1 MNASQA
7 SGGGKLQ
14 PPVGIDL
21 GTTLSAVAY
30 IDTSGRP
37 VTIPN
42 RSGDLLTPSAVAFE
56 QGAVIV
62 GKEAIKGSVLAPNDF
77 AECFKRDMGRGK
89 FHRPVGGVEVP
100 PEVCSAFLLARLKE
114 DAQRR
119 IGPIKQVVITVPAFF
134 DEGRRKATQDAGR
147 LAGLEVLD
155 IINEPTAAAVSY
167 GFHRAVLGD
176 VPDGAPYPKER
187 LLVYDL
193 GGGTFDV
200 TILDIDGG
208 TFRTVATDGDVQLGG
223 KDFDE
228 RLIDYLAEN
237 FRAEHGLDPR
247 SDPEDAAQLWI
258 DAQEAKHALSE
269 RNKTTVVCYHA
280 GIRMR
285 QEITRAKFEELTQDL
300 LGRTE
305 STMSLVVKEAGFDWT
320 QIDRILAVGGSTR
333 MPAVDDMIRHVTGKD
348 PDRSQ
353 SVDEA
358 VAHGAALYAR
368 MLMGREATGG
378 QSKIELVNVNSHSLG
393 VVGINPKTGQRVNA
407 IVIRKNTPLPC
418 CKVKNFQT
426 AQADQPDVMVTIVEG
441 ESRRPEHCIALG
453 ECIIRDLPPGLPQ
466 GSRIEVEYQY
476 AANGRLSVSARLP
489 ATRQSAHV
497 TIERKRKATSESL
510 DAWRNRL
517 CGISISGGAL
527 ENSSAGLSAGGEE
540 ELGFA
545 PAAGVPIAEAPSA
558 GERAALR
565 KRLDEFYTRLG
576 ELVVGGVAAPEVLD
590 ASLRSARDATARM
603 QRIGTA
609 RQQAL
614 HVRESALGAAE
625 ATRAASDAAAAGEA
639 FEHAKKRAKFACL
652 VLGRECV
659 DVGVVAKEFEQFMP
673 EIVRLRTRLGD

>member
-1 MNASQA
+1 MNASNA
-7 SGGGKLQ
+7 SGSEKLQ

-30 IDTSGRP
+30 IDASGRP
-37 VTIPN
+37 TTIPN

-56 QGAVIV
+56 EGVVVV
-62 GKEAIKGSVLAPNDF
+62 GKEAIKGSVLTPGSF

-89 FHRPVGGVEVP
+89 FHRPISGEDVP

-114 DAQRR
+114 DAEHR
-119 IGPIKQVVITVPAFF
+119 IGPIRQVVITVPAFF

-167 GFHRAVLGD
+167 GYHRTVLGD
-176 VPDGAPYPKER
+176 VPNGNPYPKER

-237 FRAEHGLDPR
+237 FKAEHGLDPR
-247 SDPEDAAQLWI
+247 SDPEDSAQLWI

-269 RNKTTVVCYHA
+269 RQKTTVVCYHA

-305 STMSLVVKEAGFDWT
+305 STMSLVVKEAGLNWT
-320 QIDRILAVGGSTR
+320 NIDRILLIGGSTR
-333 MPAVDDMIRHVTGKD
+333 MPAVEAMIRRVTNKE

-353 SVDEA
+353 SPDEA

-368 MLMGREATGG
+368 MLMGRQAAAG
-378 QSKIELVNVNSHSLG
+378 QSEIELVNVNSHSLG
-393 VVGINPKTGQRVNA
+393 VVGINPKTGERVNA
-407 IVIRKNTPLPC
+407 IVIPKNTPLPC
-418 CKVKNFQT
+418 CKVKKFQT
-426 AQADQPDVMVTIVEG
+426 AQANQPDVMVSVVEG

-453 ECIIRDLPPGLPQ
+453 ECVIRDLPPGLPQ
-466 GSRIEVEYQY
+466 GARIEVEYQY
-476 AANGRLSVSARLP
+476 AANGRLSVSARVP
-489 ATRQSAHV
+489 STRQSAHV
-497 TIERKRKATSESL
+497 TIERKRKATVESL

-517 CGISISGGAL
+517 CGISISGGIPGG
-527 ENSSAGLSAGGEE
+527 SSGEQSAAGDK

-545 PAAGVPIAEAPSA
+545 EPEDRAG
-558 GERAALR
+558 LR

-576 ELVVGGVAAPEVLD
+576 ELAVTGVEVPDALE
-590 ASLRSARDATARM
+590 ASLRSARDAVERMKRIEAARKK
-603 QRIGTA
+603 A
-609 RQQAL
+609 LQAQ
-614 HVRESALGAAE
+614 ESAMGATE
-625 ATRAASDAAAAGEA
+625 ASRAASDAAAAGEA
-639 FEHAKKRAKFACL
+639 FEHAKKRARFACL
-652 VLGRECV
+652 VLGRECI
-659 DVGVVAKEFEQFMP
+659 DVGVTAGEFEKFMP
-673 EIVRLRTRLGD
+673 EIVRLRHRLGD

>member
-7 SGGGKLQ
+7 SGGGKQQ

-30 IDTSGRP
+30 IDASGRP
-37 VTIPN
+37 ATIPN

-56 QGAVIV
+56 QGTVIV

-114 DAQRR
+114 DAQHR
-119 IGPIKQVVITVPAFF
+119 IGPIKQVVITVPALF

-147 LAGLEVLD
+147 LAGLDVLD

-167 GFHRAVLGD
+167 GFHHAVLGD

-237 FRAEHGLDPR
+237 FKAEHGLDPR

-285 QEITRAKFEELTQDL
+285 QEVTRAKFEELTQDL

-305 STMSLVVKEAGFDWT
+305 STISLIVKEAGLDWT
-320 QIDRILAVGGSTR
+320 QIDRILVVGGSTR
-333 MPAVDDMIRHVTGKD
+333 MPAVDTMIRRVTGKV

-353 SVDEA
+353 SADEA

-368 MLMGREATGG
+368 MLMGRKATGG
-378 QSKIELVNVNSHSLG
+378 QSKIELINVNSHSLG

-407 IVIRKNTPLPC
+407 IVIPKNSPLPC
-418 CKVKNFQT
+418 CKAKNFQT
-426 AQADQPDVMVTIVEG
+426 AQANQPDVMVSVVEG

-497 TIERKRKATSESL
+497 TIERKRKATAESL

-517 CGISISGGAL
+517 CGISISGGQPEISGTART
-527 ENSSAGLSAGGEE
+527 AGEE

-545 PAAGVPIAEAPSA
+545 PTAGAPTTGA
-558 GERAALR
+558 PGIDARAALR
-565 KRLDEFYTRLG
+565 KRLDEYYTRLG
-576 ELVVGGVAAPEVLD
+576 ELAVGGVKVPEILD
-590 ASLRSARDATARM
+590 ASLRSASDASERM
-603 QRIGTA
+603 KRIATA

-614 HVRESALGAAE
+614 SARESAMGAAE
-625 ATRAASDAAAAGEA
+625 AARAASDAAAAGEA